1 MRKITRGLATA
12 AVAAALIA
20 GPAAA
25 ANASYEPTAPA
36 AGFSVNA
43 DGVVT
48 LTFTGFAPDALVTIT
63 IRGENASQIQTAAAS
78 TFTTT
83 TTSDAEGNATI
94 TVRLPAS
101 ASGNYSVVAVDE
113 FGNEVTSSIS
123 AAALVAAQDDDAEGL
138 ANTGSDSA
146 AAFWFAGGLL
156 ALGATTVVTL
166 NVVRRNRAQA

>member
-12 AVAAALIA
+12 AVAAALVA
-20 GPAAA
+20 GPSAAA
-25 ANASYEPTAPA
+25 FAYQPTAPA

-43 DGVVT
+43 EGVVT
-48 LTFTGFAPDALVTIT
+48 LTFTGFAPNALVTIT
-63 IRGENASQIQTAAAS
+63 IEGTNASQIQTVAS
-78 TFTTT
+78 RVFTTT
-83 TTSDAEGNATI
+83 TTSDAEGTATI

-101 ASGNYSVVAVDE
+101 ASGNYEILAVDE
-113 FGNEVTSSIS
+113 FGNDVTSSIS

-138 ANTGSDSA
+138 ANTGADSA

-156 ALGATTVVTL
+156 ALGATTVITL